1 MKFGA
6 AAALASTAS
15 AFVIPEGSVQA
26 ALRTGDDAA
35 AAPAPAVE
43 QNHHDAAWL
52 TFLPG
57 KDTLVSAYDET
68 VDYVTSTVDK
78 AANSLHDWVD
88 EAIASG
94 VHADDGDG
102 GHHHHH
108 HHDDYDYAGHTIYE
122 AITSNEHT
130 KHFAKLV
137 NERPHLVELLNSTK
151 TNSTLFV
158 PIDDAFERIP
168 DDDKHK
174 PSKEFIDD
182 LLLYHVGLGNFPVG
196 HVLDTHTFPTHLEE
210 KLLGGEPQRLRVR
223 VGFTGVRVNFYSKV
237 VKAVETKNGY
247 VAAINSILLPP
258 PMVGRVLTLF
268 PDRFSTLL
276 LAYEKT
282 DFVDF
287 VHNVP
292 LVGTTVFAPSNHAFS
307 RLGPRANAFL
317 FNTKTGLGYLKAILK
332 YHIVPNATLYSDA
345 IYDKRD
351 EKKSEGSATLDF
363 GDDASAETAVQPS
376 KHFDLGT
383 LLDNAHLGVDVGKSW
398 GFLTVRVNGFVNVA
412 VQDGLAKN
420 GVIHVVDKVL
430 IPPHKHHGGEGSQS
444 DQNDNED
451 ISVDELKARL
461 ADWVDED
468 EGHEAEGDKK
478 QPSEL

>member
-6 AAALASTAS
+6 AAALASAAS

-26 ALRTGDDAA
+26 ALRTADDSKDAV
-35 AAPAPAVE
+35 APAVE
-43 QNHHDAAWL
+43 QDHHDAAWL

-57 KDTLVSAYDET
+57 KDVLVSAYDET

-88 EAIASG
+88 EAIADS
-94 VHADDGDG
+94 VHTDG
-102 GHHHHH
+102 GHHDHD
-108 HHDDYDYAGHTIYE
+108 HDDYDYAKHTIYE
-122 AITSNEHT
+122 AIASNKHT
-130 KHFAKLV
+130 THFAKLV

-158 PIDDAFERIP
+158 PIDEAFERIP

-196 HVLDTHTFPTHLEE
+196 HVLDTHTFPTHLKE
-210 KLLGGEPQRLRVR
+210 KDLGDEPQRLRVR

-247 VAAINSILLPP
+247 IAAVNSILLPP
-258 PMVGRVLTLF
+258 PIIGRVLTLF

-282 DFVDF
+282 DFADVIRHTSF
-287 VHNVP
+287 E
-292 LVGTTVFAPSNHAFS
+292 GSTVFAPSNHAFS
-307 RLGPRANAFL
+307 RLGSRANAFL
-317 FNTKTGLGYLKAILK
+317 FNTKTGLRYLSAILK

-351 EKKSEGSATLDF
+351 ESKNKGTATLDF
-363 GDDASAETAVQPS
+363 DDAETETAQPS

-383 LLDNAHLGVDVGKSW
+383 LLDNAHLGVDIGKNW

-430 IPPHKHHGGEGSQS
+430 IPPHKHHDGKESES
-444 DQNDNED
+444 DENDNED

-461 ADWVDED
+461 ADWVDE
-468 EGHEAEGDKK
+468 EGEDAEGEK
-478 QPSEL
+478 QQPNEL